1 MIAWNIVYILYLLCN
16 FAILLFDSLSTLIFL
31 PLLLILWLAGGSW
44 GDYSVG
50 QIISQKETESVFC
63 FYSALLCLPC
73 DDIAVFAVAVAHLE
87 RSNHLSWQP

>member
-1 MIAWNIVYILYLLCN
+1 M
-16 FAILLFDSLSTLIFL
+16 
-31 PLLLILWLAGGSW
+31 AGGGSL

-87 RSNHLSWQP
+87 RSNHLS